1 MTPPP
6 PACRLEHNRL
16 QLGNRASRH
25 KLQGGVG
32 AVEKVGAAGSYGGGV
47 ALRGVC
53 GNTLSLQMTKW
64 NLDSSSC
71 DYRKGEIGATESH

>member
-1 MTPPP
+1 MQQALGAVGDTPP

-32 AVEKVGAAGSYGGGV
+32 AVEKVGAAGSYGGG
-47 ALRGVC
+47 G
-53 GNTLSLQMTKW
+53 
-64 NLDSSSC
+64 
-71 DYRKGEIGATESH
+71 GAEGCVWQYSESPNDKVESGFQLV